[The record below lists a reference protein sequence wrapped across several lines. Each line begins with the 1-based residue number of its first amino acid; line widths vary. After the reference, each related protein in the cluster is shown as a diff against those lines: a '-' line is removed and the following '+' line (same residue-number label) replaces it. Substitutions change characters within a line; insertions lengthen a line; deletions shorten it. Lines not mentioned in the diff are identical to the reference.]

1 MNAGSGTSNIA
12 ELHRVYPL
20 VTQRADI
27 KAPHYHATA
36 ALEAEIAGLQQ
47 VGELLRGHSKP
58 PAKTATARCKQR
70 LCVHYRSRSSPAA
83 SGGVAVSHRSGR
95 VIMLKP
101 LVLAV
106 GMALRDST
114 ACAQDVPGVEVCTVE
129 KSMVRRTSCLQSN
142 VDFLQKLISKN
153 ASDNQQKLDAASRA
167 IDDLKS
173 AVVILQKSVSQLQ
186 TAEKERK

>member
-47 VGELLRGHSKP
+47 VG
-58 PAKTATARCKQR
+58 R

-106 GMALRDST
+106 GMALRAST

-173 AVVILQKSVSQLQ
+173 AVVILQKSVAQLQ